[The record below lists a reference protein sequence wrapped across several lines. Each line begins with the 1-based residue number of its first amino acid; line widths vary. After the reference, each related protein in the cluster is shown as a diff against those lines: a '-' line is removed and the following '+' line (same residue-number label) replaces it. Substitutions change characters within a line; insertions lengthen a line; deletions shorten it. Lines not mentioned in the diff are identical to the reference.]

1 MTSNKLTSKQQILFG
16 WFAFLTGLP
25 FIGMAFGIVQA
36 DESTV
41 HAPLWVIGLC
51 GLVFSLAGIM
61 VLIGEKSPINNL
73 LGGILVLSFA
83 LIGGWVALFGDSAQF
98 SGGTP
103 ILSDSQNVIVSR
115 ILFGS
120 GSLMCFAIAIYAFRL
135 QFKSNKK
142 PKE

>member
-1 MTSNKLTSKQQILFG
+1 MTSNKPTPKQQKIFG
-16 WFAFLTGLP
+16 WIFFLVGLP
-25 FIGMAFGIVQA
+25 FIGMSLDIFPV

-41 HAPLWVIGLC
+41 HAPIWVIGLC
-51 GLVFSLAGIM
+51 GFVFSLVGLMI
-61 VLIGEKSPINNL
+61 LLGEKSPINNL

-98 SGGTP
+98 SGGAP
-103 ILSDSQNVIVSR
+103 ILSDSQNVVVAR

-135 QFKSNKK
+135 QLKSKKK